1 MSALESMIRVHQ
13 WMLDER
19 RRSLAELQ
27 VFLNK
32 LKADLVALDA
42 NLEEERAAVDS
53 SQGGSGEAALT
64 YPAFVAAALER
75 RKKLC
80 GTIANLEGQL
90 EALREEVA
98 EAYRELKKYELA
110 QESQVKRASAKR
122 ARKERLDL
130 DELAIS
136 LYRRNKAAE

>member
-19 RRSLAELQ
+19 RRGLAELQ
-27 VFLNK
+27 VFLDK

-42 NLEEERAAVDS
+42 NLEAERAAA
-53 SQGGSGEAALT
+53 GNSGEAALT

-90 EALREEVA
+90 EALREAVA

-110 QESQVKRASAKR
+110 QENQVKRASAKR
-122 ARKERLDL
+122 ARKERLEL
-130 DELAIS
+130 DELAVS
-136 LYRRNKAAE
+136 LYRRNTAAD